1 MMINQRFDVG
11 WLRKHCPSGGT
22 TAICR
27 ATPALLCGP
36 VDIAEREARS
46 AQAERLVRTTLVERD
61 VGMVAT
67 TFVDNSGITRV
78 KSVPA
83 SRLPQLAAWGVGA
96 STSFDYFRF
105 DDWLAAPPGGTAPV
119 GDLRIIPDLRRLVP
133 LAAQP
138 GWAWTPGDRYRQ
150 DGEPHDCCNRLV
162 LQRLVDDAAAEGMEI
177 KAAFEIE
184 WVISAGDG
192 DDFVSAA
199 VGPAYGISRL
209 VGVSD
214 YARDLIATL
223 SAEGIKVEQFHPE
236 YAAGQLELSVA
247 AESPV
252 DAADT
257 SVLVR
262 STIRAVG
269 GRHNYRT
276 SFSPKVEADGVGNG
290 GHVHLSVWREG
301 ENLMAGGNGP
311 FGLRPAGEAFGA
323 GILNRLPALLTL
335 GAPSVASYLRLVPS
349 HWAGVYACWGLENR
363 EAALRM
369 ITGSVGS
376 SDWAAN
382 LEVKCLDLT
391 ANPYLLLSGLLAA
404 GLNGVAAGAQLPEPV
419 DVDPAALAPE
429 ELERR
434 DIRRLPTTLR
444 QSTDALAA
452 DRVLRDAL
460 GSALL
465 DSVLAVRESEIELFA
480 DASAEEV
487 VRAFRWTH

>member
-1 MMINQRFDVG
+1 M
-11 WLRKHCPSGGT
+11 
-22 TAICR
+22 
-27 ATPALLCGP
+27 
-36 VDIAEREARS
+36 DIADREARG
-46 AQAERLVRTTLVERD
+46 AQAEQLVRTTLVERD
-61 VGMVAT
+61 IGMVAT

-78 KSVPA
+78 KSVPVR
-83 SRLPQLAAWGVGA
+83 RLPQLAAWGVGA

-119 GDLRIIPDLRRLVP
+119 GDLRILPDLRRIVP

-162 LQRLVDDAAAEGMEI
+162 LQRLVEDAAAEGLEI

-199 VGPAYGISRL
+199 VGPAYGMSRL

-214 YARDLIATL
+214 YARDLIAAL

-269 GRHNYRT
+269 KHHNYRT

-311 FGLRPAGEAFGA
+311 FGLRPDGEAFGA
-323 GILNRLPALLTL
+323 GILNRLPALLAL

-369 ITGSVGS
+369 ITGSAGS

-391 ANPYLLLSGLLAA
+391 ANPYLLLAGLLAA
-404 GLNGVAAGAQLPEPV
+404 GLNGVAAGARLPEPV
-419 DVDPAALAPE
+419 DVDPAALPSE
-429 ELERR
+429 ELWRR
-434 DIRRLPTTLR
+434 GIQRLPTSLR

-452 DRVLRDAL
+452 DQVLRDAL
-460 GSALL
+460 GSPLL
-465 DSVLAVRESEIELFA
+465 DSVLSGTRVRDRTVRRCPGRGGRSGFAV
-480 DASAEEV
+480 DALSPPLRTRLAECCD
-487 VRAFRWTH
+487 